1 MSITDKSYEAHSKTY
16 ANVNKEN
23 AELWTNEGTVDYWR
37 HERMYNTLL
46 PILNNYKN
54 GKWVTIGDG
63 KYGTDAHFLLKHTPN
78 VLSTDIAEDCLKMA
92 KEAGFI
98 PDYRIENAEHLT
110 FSDNEFDFALVK
122 EAYHH
127 FPRPA
132 IAVYEMLRVS
142 QKAIV
147 LIEPND
153 PNCQS
158 PQRFSFNQSLFWL
171 VNSIKN
177 SIKKLLGKEVYY
189 SLGGYE
195 EVGNFVY
202 TISEREIEKIAL
214 GLNYDLVAFKG
225 LNDDYIAGV
234 ETEKLADKGPLF
246 QKISKS
252 IEKEDRKEKAGKRS
266 WGIFTAVIFKEMPN
280 ENCIKDMEKA
290 GFKIT
295 KLMKNPYLK

>member
-1 MSITDKSYEAHSKTY
+1 MKTKFNNDSISKNNKSD
-16 ANVNKEN
+16 
-23 AELWTNEGTVDYWR
+23 L
-37 HERMYNTLL
+37 MNTSN
-46 PILNNYKN
+46 IE
-54 GKWVTIGDG
+54 
-63 KYGTDAHFLLKHTPN
+63 
-78 VLSTDIAEDCLKMA
+78 STDRKM
-92 KEAGFI
+92 
-98 PDYRIENAEHLT
+98 RSSRRMIE
-110 FSDNEFDFALVK
+110 LVK
-122 EAYHH
+122 
-127 FPRPA
+127 
-132 IAVYEMLRVS
+132 VDNV
-142 QKAIV
+142 
-147 LIEPND
+147 
-153 PNCQS
+153 
-158 PQRFSFNQSLFWL
+158 
-171 VNSIKN
+171 VNEKVEE
-177 SIKKLLGKEVYY
+177 LLGKEVYY